1 MRRVAEWHEYSIPVL
16 APSLVEGVFYWKP
29 ENRLECGQGALMA
42 DGEVYFE
49 FVQVGQQMRVA
60 AIDAATGV
68 EVIVVT
74 PVNATR
80 YQMQQ
85 VALAKLRKKLA
96 EAAPAP
102 PPVTPGKF
110 A

>member
-1 MRRVAEWHEYSIPVL
+1 
-16 APSLVEGVFYWKP
+16 
-29 ENRLECGQGALMA
+29 MA

-68 EVIVVT
+68 EVIVIT
-74 PVNATR
+74 PVTANK

-96 EAAPAP
+96 EAAPATP
-102 PPVTPGKF
+102 PGTPGKF